1 MQNISQY
8 LPITD
13 PTWIFFIVL
22 CIILFAPILMGKLR
36 IPHLIGMILAGVIVG
51 PHGFNILSHD
61 SSFELFGKVGL
72 YYIMFL
78 AGLEMNMADFKK
90 NRIKTSTHGILA
102 FAIPMIIGFAL
113 NTSLLKYGVLTSVLL
128 ASMYASHTLIAY
140 PIVLRYGLSQ
150 QRSVTIAA
158 GATAITDTLTLLV
171 LAIVGGMFKGEVNG
185 LFWFILA

>member
-1 MQNISQY
+1 MQNLPHY
-8 LPITD
+8 FPITD

-36 IPHLIGMILAGVIVG
+36 IPHLIGMILAGVIIG
-51 PHGFNILSHD
+51 PHGFNILAHD

-72 YYIMFL
+72 YYIVFL
-78 AGLEMNMADFKK
+78 AGLEMNMSDFRK
-90 NRIKTSTHGILA
+90 NRIRTSTHGILA
-102 FAIPMIIGFAL
+102 FAIPMIIGFTL

-150 QRSVTIAA
+150 HKSVTIAV
-158 GATAITDTLTLLV
+158 I
-171 LAIVGGMFKGEVNG
+171 
-185 LFWFILA
+185 ILR